1 VTEFIFYAAVSSD
14 GYIAG
19 PEGDMAWA
27 EKYLT
32 GGDDYGFF
40 ELMSSCSAVL
50 MGAETFDFEL
60 QAIGNE
66 PRMLPTFV
74 LTSNPQRFDGVTDP
88 NVYFLGG
95 EITTVTAAVH
105 TQLVD
110 QIKDPNTLVF
120 VFGGASVVKQMLA
133 ADLLDV
139 VRLFVTPDVL
149 GGGVPL
155 FDLTG
160 EADAPANATAP
171 EASGIDPI
179 AAALSHFTQV
189 NQRSFSSGLVEK
201 IFARN

>member
-14 GYIAG
+14 GFIAG

-32 GGDDYGFF
+32 GDDDYGFF

-74 LTSNPQRFDGVTDP
+74 LTSNSKRFDGVTDP

-95 EITTVTAAVH
+95 EITDITAAIHNQVTAL
-105 TQLVD
+105 T
-110 QIKDPNTLVF
+110 KDPNSLVF
-120 VFGGASVVKQMLA
+120 VFGGASVVKQML
-133 ADLLDV
+133 DQNLLDV

-160 EADAPANATAP
+160 NNED
-171 EASGIDPI
+171 ASGDPVS
-179 AAALSHFTQV
+179 AALSKFTQV